1 MPKWKFTNVPHIGNH
16 VRNCPFLRKTKYTES
31 IKLPMEGLSDT
42 KVTPKVYIRPAAY
55 DPPSDSSTE
64 EEEHNIEERVE
75 VA

>member
-1 MPKWKFTNVPHIGNH
+1 
-16 VRNCPFLRKTKYTES
+16 
-31 IKLPMEGLSDT
+31 MEGLSDT

-64 EEEHNIEERVE
+64 EEEDNLEERVE